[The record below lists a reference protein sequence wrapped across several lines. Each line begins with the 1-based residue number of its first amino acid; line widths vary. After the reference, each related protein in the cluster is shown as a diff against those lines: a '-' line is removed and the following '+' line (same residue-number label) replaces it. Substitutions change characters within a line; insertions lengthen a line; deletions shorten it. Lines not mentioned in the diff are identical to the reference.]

1 MPISKTFDSNDIQS
15 LLNMNNKPP
24 FGLRNAVIIVSGV
37 YWGLTPLEQS
47 KLAIMD
53 VINEQGTL
61 RREIEINSDLAYND
75 VPRVITIADHLKPV
89 LEAYI
94 NWLIDNGV
102 NQSGCESYRGLVPTG
117 AFIVN
122 DKYQSFPLIKRSE
135 SGAYTANAMNKKITS
150 LIKNTNI
157 EGARVSTLRDS
168 WIKELYNN
176 GLSIKELMAI
186 SGIKSKQTLDSK
198 LKPTAREM
206 SAVINDIYSRVK
218 L

>member
-1 MPISKTFDSNDIQS
+1 MPISKTFDSNDIQL

-24 FGLRNAVIIVSGV
+24 FGLRNAMIIVSGV

-47 KLAIMD
+47 KLSVMD
-53 VINEQGTL
+53 VINEQGAL
-61 RREIEINSDLAYND
+61 RREIELNSELAYND
-75 VPRVITIADHLKPV
+75 VPRVIQVADHLKPAI
-89 LEAYI
+89 EAYVS
-94 NWLIDNGV
+94 WLIDNNV
-102 NQSGCESYRGLVPTG
+102 HPSGCESYRGLVPAG

-122 DKYQSFPLIKRSE
+122 DKYQSFPLIKRSP

-176 GLSIKELMAI
+176 GLAVRELMAI

-206 SAVINDIYSRVK
+206 STVINDIYSRVK